1 MKSPQVT
8 VSIPTRNRA
17 HLLRDC
23 LRSVLEQSLA
33 DIEVF
38 VSDNAST
45 DDTAHVV
52 ASFRDPRVHY
62 APLEKNIGLQGNV
75 TRSME
80 LGTAPLVALLAD
92 DEVFLPDALARKVAL
107 LEQDPEVDMVHSAL
121 RLIHRGPNNEP
132 LGETV
137 SYGGG
142 SVDAVEPGA
151 LVVRRILTEGY
162 FIHATTVLARRSVV
176 KNNPW
181 EQADGPGCDI
191 GFCLRASHRSR
202 AIAYIAEPLGA
213 SLVHPLAA
221 SIEQLYE
228 FESGAWHPT
237 FKAMATVKH
246 VHMRFLNKFGREL
259 DDLPAIRRARR
270 SQARKALVSMMK
282 RKSRPQRSP
291 RATWSLFW
299 QAVPIEPRLL
309 FEPHAM
315 RLLIRSLA
323 GERGRRLRRRIL
335 GRMPRWAGGAGREE
349 SRP

>member
-1 MKSPQVT
+1 
-8 VSIPTRNRA
+8 
-17 HLLRDC
+17 RDC

-62 APLEKNIGLQGNV
+62 APLERNIGLQGNV
-75 TRSME
+75 TRSLE
-80 LGTAPLVALLAD
+80 LGTAPFVALLAD

-107 LEQDPEVDMVHSAL
+107 LEQDPELDMVHSAL

-151 LVVRRILTEGY
+151 VVVRRLLTEQY

-181 EQADGPGCDI
+181 EEADGPGCDI

-221 SIEQLYE
+221 SIEELYE

-237 FKAMATVKH
+237 FRAMATLKH
-246 VHMRFLNKFGREL
+246 VHMRFLGEFGREL
-259 DDLPAIRRARR
+259 DDPHAIRKARGR
-270 SQARKALVSMMK
+270 KARKALVFMMK
-282 RKSRPQRSP
+282 RKSRPRRSP
-291 RATWSLFW
+291 RATWNLFRE
-299 QAVPIEPRLL
+299 AVRVEPGLL
-309 FEPHAM
+309 LEPDAM
-315 RLLIRSLA
+315 KLLIRSLA

-335 GRMPRWAGGAGREE
+335 GRMPRGAGGAGKEE